1 MNPKNPPLIPL
12 ARIESML
19 SLEPALV
26 LVGLAVS
33 AWLIYKLFLRALS
46 AERHRNLKRH
56 FLNMLAHLIVFGGLF
71 GAYSIALRSAEL
83 GHPSNDVLA
92 SYLGLA
98 AMVSGSIV
106 FVKVS
111 RIFMF
116 EYLFLGHMR
125 EGVPLLIVNLFAL
138 LLSVGIAGWFATEIF
153 GIRLG
158 PVLATS
164 AVFSLILG
172 LALQDTLGNLFA
184 GVALQLD
191 KPYEIGDWIEVSQ
204 GSQTWIGQVEEISW
218 RATTLI
224 GLFDELLVLP
234 NRLMGTSEI
243 SNFSA
248 RGVPIWRSQAF
259 RIPYA
264 ADLNTTKE
272 IIARAVAKVDG
283 VRTTPAPVVW
293 IRETTESWL
302 VFRCSYTID
311 DYANQFKIGSNVI
324 TAVVDVLKESGF
336 PGAANRVQLVS
347 EDGAAKFLS

>member
-1 MNPKNPPLIPL
+1 
-12 ARIESML
+12 
-19 SLEPALV
+19 
-26 LVGLAVS
+26 
-33 AWLIYKLFLRALS
+33 
-46 AERHRNLKRH
+46 
-56 FLNMLAHLIVFGGLF
+56 
-71 GAYSIALRSAEL
+71 
-83 GHPSNDVLA
+83 
-92 SYLGLA
+92 
-98 AMVSGSIV
+98 
-106 FVKVS
+106 
-111 RIFMF
+111 
-116 EYLFLGHMR
+116 MR

-191 KPYEIGDWIEVSQ
+191 KPYEIGDWIEVTQ
-204 GSQTWIGQVEEISW
+204 GAQQPWVGQVEEISW
-218 RATTLI
+218 RATTMI

-248 RGVPIWRSQAF
+248 RGTPIWRSQAF

-272 IIARAVAKVDG
+272 IIARAVSKIDG
-283 VRTTPAPVVW
+283 VRTSPAPIVW

-311 DYANQFKIGSNVI
+311 DYSLQFKVGSNVI
-324 TAVVDVLKESGF
+324 TAVVDALKESGF
-336 PGAANRVQLVS
+336 AAAANRVQLVA
-347 EDGAAKFLS
+347 DNGAPPKYL